1 MIDKS
6 PSLHKTDLRFI
17 QYSILKM
24 KSALIASSLVLLPL
38 AQGFSQTSA
47 FVARPTYNAV
57 ATTPRSSSKT
67 TLSMIDQNWLMGGGI
82 AVVSFGLGIGL
93 VAFTETQGER
103 AKERGGGLSDDMSTK
118 LSGMLLEDVEVS
130 SVSDLNSLTSQL
142 EAALKESKG
151 ENIEKEIEMTEQDK
165 KRIAEEADDG
175 W

>member
-1 MIDKS
+1 
-6 PSLHKTDLRFI
+6 
-17 QYSILKM
+17 
-24 KSALIASSLVLLPL
+24 
-38 AQGFSQTSA
+38 
-47 FVARPTYNAV
+47 
-57 ATTPRSSSKT
+57 
-67 TLSMIDQNWLMGGGI
+67 MIDQNWLMGGGI